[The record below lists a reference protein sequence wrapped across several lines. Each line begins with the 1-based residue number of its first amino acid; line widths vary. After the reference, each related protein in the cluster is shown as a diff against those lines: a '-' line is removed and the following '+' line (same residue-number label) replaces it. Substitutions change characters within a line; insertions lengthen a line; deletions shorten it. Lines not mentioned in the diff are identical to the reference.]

1 MAGGAGHM
9 VATNESSVIKVV
21 LVDDHAVVRQ
31 GLRKLMEEEPDIE
44 VVGEAGNGLEAIDLV
59 QRVHPNV
66 VLMDVMM
73 PRLNGI
79 EATKAIKALD
89 PGITVVILS
98 AFDEDRYVV
107 ALLNAGAAGYLLKT
121 ASAEELAQGVRSAN
135 VGQAV
140 LHPAVAERLLAKL
153 SHPNARSNTS
163 QSYGA
168 ECLSQREMQVLR
180 LAAAGATNKQIAR
193 SLFISSQTVK
203 AHLATIFGKL
213 GVSSRTEAV
222 MSAVCRGWVD
232 PDTIA
237 SDVGAQPLDGESAPE
252 GAAF

>member
-1 MAGGAGHM
+1 MTT
-9 VATNESSVIKVV
+9 TNEASVIRVM

-44 VVGEAGNGLEAIDLV
+44 VVAEAGNGLEAVDLAK
-59 QRVHPNV
+59 RVKPNV

-98 AFDEDRYVV
+98 AFDEDRYVL

-121 ASAEELAQGVRSAN
+121 ASAEELVQGVRSAN
-135 VGQAV
+135 IGQAV
-140 LHPAVAERLLAKL
+140 LHPAVAGRLLAKA
-153 SHPNARSNTS
+153 SHVNTRTS
-163 QSYGA
+163 SSYGD
-168 ECLSQREMQVLR
+168 ESLSQREMQVLR

-193 SLFISSQTVK
+193 DLFISSQTVK
-203 AHLATIFGKL
+203 AHLATIYGKL

-222 MSAVCRGWVD
+222 MNAVCRGWVD

-237 SDVGAQPLDGESAPE
+237 SDVGAEHAEDTEVT
-252 GAAF
+252 

>member
-1 MAGGAGHM
+1 MT
-9 VATNESSVIKVV
+9 TNEASVIKVM

-44 VVGEAGNGLEAIDLV
+44 VVAEAGNGLEAVDLAK
-59 QRVHPNV
+59 RVRPNV

-89 PGITVVILS
+89 PSITVVILS
-98 AFDEDRYVV
+98 AFDEDRYVL

-121 ASAEELAQGVRSAN
+121 ASAEELVQGVRSAN

-140 LHPAVAERLLAKL
+140 LHPAVAGRLLAKA
-153 SHPNARSNTS
+153 SHVNSRNNSS
-163 QSYGA
+163 SYGD
-168 ECLSQREMQVLR
+168 ESLSQREMQVLR
-180 LAAAGATNKQIAR
+180 LVAAGATNKQIAR
-193 SLFISSQTVK
+193 DLFISSQTVK
-203 AHLATIFGKL
+203 AHLATIYGKL

-222 MSAVCRGWVD
+222 MNAVCRGWVD
-232 PDTIA
+232 PDTIV
-237 SDVGAQPLDGESAPE
+237 SDVGAEHAE
-252 GAAF
+252 GMEVT

>member
-1 MAGGAGHM
+1 M
-9 VATNESSVIKVV
+9 

-44 VVGEAGNGLEAIDLV
+44 VVAEAGNGLEAVDLAR
-59 QRVHPNV
+59 RVKPNV

-89 PGITVVILS
+89 PGITIVILS
-98 AFDEDRYVV
+98 AFDEDRYVL

-121 ASAEELAQGVRSAN
+121 ASAEELVQGVRSAN
-135 VGQAV
+135 IGQAV
-140 LHPAVAERLLAKL
+140 LHPAVAARLLAKA
-153 SHPNARSNTS
+153 SHVNTRINS
-163 QSYGA
+163 SSYGD
-168 ECLSQREMQVLR
+168 ESLSQREMQVLR

-193 SLFISSQTVK
+193 DLFISSQTVK
-203 AHLATIFGKL
+203 AHLATIYSKL

-222 MSAVCRGWVD
+222 MNAVCRGWVD

-237 SDVGAQPLDGESAPE
+237 SDVGAEHAEDREVT
-252 GAAF
+252 